1 MKDTTMRVGIG
12 VDFHKLAPGRR
23 LVLGG
28 VEIPYELGLAGHS
41 DADALLHAICDAL
54 LGAAAL
60 GDIGQHFPDPDP
72 RYRNISSLVLL
83 ADVHRKISE
92 AGFAVENVDA
102 TVIAQEPKIAPYI
115 SAMREKIAQ
124 TLGLSLSQISIKATT
139 PEGLGALGRR
149 EGIAVWAVALL
160 TSQRSA

>member
-1 MKDTTMRVGIG
+1 MRVGIG
-12 VDFHKLAPGRR
+12 IDFHRFAPGRR

-28 VEIPYELGLAGHS
+28 VEIPYELGLEGHS
-41 DADALLHAICDAL
+41 DADVLLHAICDAL

-60 GDIGQHFPDPDP
+60 GDIGHHFPDSDP
-72 RYRNISSLVLL
+72 RYSDISSLVLL
-83 ADVHRKISE
+83 ADVHRKISK
-92 AGFAVENVDA
+92 AGFSVENIDA

-115 SAMREKIAQ
+115 SAMRAQIAQ
-124 TLGLSLSQISIKATT
+124 TLGLSVSQISIKATT

-160 TSQRSA
+160 TAQRSA

>member
-1 MKDTTMRVGIG
+1 MRVGIG
-12 VDFHKLAPGRR
+12 VDFHKFSSGRK
-23 LVLGG
+23 LILGG
-28 VEIPYELGLAGHS
+28 IEIPYELGLAGHS
-41 DADALLHAICDAL
+41 DADVLLHAICDAL

-60 GDIGQHFPDPDP
+60 GDIGQHFPNSDP
-72 RYRNISSLVLL
+72 RYRDISSVALL
-83 ADVHRKISE
+83 AEVHRKIRAS
-92 AGFAVENVDA
+92 GFAIENIDA

-115 SAMREKIAQ
+115 SAMRQKIAQ
-124 TLGLSLSQISIKATT
+124 TLGLAISQISIKATT

>member
-1 MKDTTMRVGIG
+1 MRVGIG
-12 VDFHKLAPGRR
+12 VDFHKFAPERK

-28 VEIPYELGLAGHS
+28 VEIPYELGLSGHS
-41 DADALLHAICDAL
+41 DADVLLHAICDAL

-60 GDIGQHFPDPDP
+60 GDIGQHFPNTDP
-72 RYRNISSLVLL
+72 RYKDIPSTTLL
-83 ADVHRKISE
+83 TETHRKITA
-92 AGFAVENVDA
+92 AGFAIANIDA

-124 TLGLSLSQISIKATT
+124 TLGLSKFQISIKATT

-160 TSQRSA
+160 TSQKSA

>member
-1 MKDTTMRVGIG
+1 MRVGIG
-12 VDFHKLAPGRR
+12 IDFHRFAPGRR

-28 VEIPYELGLAGHS
+28 VEIPSELGLEGHS
-41 DADALLHAICDAL
+41 DADVLIHAICDAL

-60 GDIGQHFPDPDP
+60 GDIGQHFPNTDP
-72 RYRNISSLVLL
+72 RYKDISSIALL
-83 ADVHRKISE
+83 TEVRTKIALS
-92 AGFAVENVDA
+92 GFVIENIDA

-115 SAMREKIAQ
+115 SAMRAQIAQ
-124 TLGLSLSQISIKATT
+124 TLGLSVSQISIKATT

-160 TSQRSA
+160 TAQRSA